1 MFDNMSQSIKNDSA
15 ASIQLIGKEKQS
27 DENKIT
33 LDITSEGMEYLNQL
47 NSNSIG
53 IISLIGPQDSD
64 KSSFANII
72 IGDKAAF
79 DNSEKMEGIYMWGQ
93 PIAHQENT
101 DLLVLNTENLYKQ
114 SNMNTSYD
122 KQTFILSSLL
132 SSIMIY
138 NTNES
143 IPECVN
149 KFTMMAKESLSCLK
163 KIEGKELTS
172 GELPLVYFIL
182 HNINIDSNTAVSQ
195 FKSLVKD
202 NPIFIRYFNN
212 VKVVVLKKAGDANS
226 VPKSKTI
233 VGLKMDDL
241 GALDDQDY
249 KQKAKLIK
257 DQIMND
263 LEPKRI
269 NNCNLDGKCLFG
281 LIQSFVDCLNKGENI
296 ILINQ
301 FNNVLAFCL
310 SDVVDQINFSFTAE
324 QLNKKMA
331 SNTSFEE
338 TFLEICKTTL
348 SECINEQFDKFKS
361 MPIVKISPSS
371 SLFNGIKLIFTKCLN
386 LLCENIQA
394 SVDKKTK
401 IINDISKI
409 DYVFSKKLESRN
421 IEQLLYKLSNYIN
434 EKILTPLYEPNNNK
448 LQNNDKI
455 LQILKSK
462 ICETIEKI
470 SPLIQNLIN
479 KLTEDNNKLDKEFT
493 SFKEKHQKEM
503 QQKNDEINDLKL
515 KLEKQD
521 RIMKEKELENMNLI
535 NIEINK
541 YEKLEEKY
549 NNELADKN
557 TRISEL
563 TKNTNSSNQYMS
575 VGGTSSDTNNN
586 EIIQLEALKS
596 DYNYITNI
604 LVKYKMLVNK
614 LISDK
619 DFFFENIL
627 IDKSMGD
634 LQKKYP
640 EIFGLLSEKESLNE
654 MKNNYDKKIEF
665 LRNENINLKE
675 KISNHV
681 NEIYDL
687 KEQLDENNKTLDDLN
702 AMIES
707 QASIIKNKETMISGL
722 ENTINE
728 NNIKSKK
735 LSQEKDKTFLA
746 AKEAFKH
753 EKDVLFDI
761 INGIMYKQK
770 AKYLN
775 AFDRLTEDSKKK
787 LVDLAQNS
795 NMFKI

>member
-1 MFDNMSQSIKNDSA
+1 M
-15 ASIQLIGKEKQS
+15 
-27 DENKIT
+27 
-33 LDITSEGMEYLNQL
+33 
-47 NSNSIG
+47 
-53 IISLIGPQDSD
+53 
-64 KSSFANII
+64 
-72 IGDKAAF
+72 
-79 DNSEKMEGIYMWGQ
+79 
-93 PIAHQENT
+93 
-101 DLLVLNTENLYKQ
+101 
-114 SNMNTSYD
+114 
-122 KQTFILSSLL
+122 
-132 SSIMIY
+132 
-138 NTNES
+138 
-143 IPECVN
+143 
-149 KFTMMAKESLSCLK
+149 
-163 KIEGKELTS
+163 
-172 GELPLVYFIL
+172 
-182 HNINIDSNTAVSQ
+182 
-195 FKSLVKD
+195 
-202 NPIFIRYFNN
+202 
-212 VKVVVLKKAGDANS
+212 
-226 VPKSKTI
+226 
-233 VGLKMDDL
+233 
-241 GALDDQDY
+241 
-249 KQKAKLIK
+249 
-257 DQIMND
+257 
-263 LEPKRI
+263 
-269 NNCNLDGKCLFG
+269 
-281 LIQSFVDCLNKGENI
+281 
-296 ILINQ
+296 
-301 FNNVLAFCL
+301 
-310 SDVVDQINFSFTAE
+310 
-324 QLNKKMA
+324 
-331 SNTSFEE
+331 
-338 TFLEICKTTL
+338 
-348 SECINEQFDKFKS
+348 
-361 MPIVKISPSS
+361 
-371 SLFNGIKLIFTKCLN
+371 
-386 LLCENIQA
+386 
-394 SVDKKTK
+394 
-401 IINDISKI
+401 
-409 DYVFSKKLESRN
+409 
-421 IEQLLYKLSNYIN
+421 LYKLSNYIN

>member
-1 MFDNMSQSIKNDSA
+1 
-15 ASIQLIGKEKQS
+15 
-27 DENKIT
+27 
-33 LDITSEGMEYLNQL
+33 
-47 NSNSIG
+47 
-53 IISLIGPQDSD
+53 
-64 KSSFANII
+64 
-72 IGDKAAF
+72 
-79 DNSEKMEGIYMWGQ
+79 
-93 PIAHQENT
+93 
-101 DLLVLNTENLYKQ
+101 
-114 SNMNTSYD
+114 
-122 KQTFILSSLL
+122 
-132 SSIMIY
+132 
-138 NTNES
+138 
-143 IPECVN
+143 
-149 KFTMMAKESLSCLK
+149 
-163 KIEGKELTS
+163 
-172 GELPLVYFIL
+172 
-182 HNINIDSNTAVSQ
+182 
-195 FKSLVKD
+195 
-202 NPIFIRYFNN
+202 
-212 VKVVVLKKAGDANS
+212 
-226 VPKSKTI
+226 
-233 VGLKMDDL
+233 
-241 GALDDQDY
+241 
-249 KQKAKLIK
+249 
-257 DQIMND
+257 
-263 LEPKRI
+263 
-269 NNCNLDGKCLFG
+269 
-281 LIQSFVDCLNKGENI
+281 
-296 ILINQ
+296 
-301 FNNVLAFCL
+301 
-310 SDVVDQINFSFTAE
+310 
-324 QLNKKMA
+324 
-331 SNTSFEE
+331 
-338 TFLEICKTTL
+338 
-348 SECINEQFDKFKS
+348 
-361 MPIVKISPSS
+361 
-371 SLFNGIKLIFTKCLN
+371 
-386 LLCENIQA
+386 
-394 SVDKKTK
+394 
-401 IINDISKI
+401 
-409 DYVFSKKLESRN
+409 
-421 IEQLLYKLSNYIN
+421 
-434 EKILTPLYEPNNNK
+434 
-448 LQNNDKI
+448 
-455 LQILKSK
+455 
-462 ICETIEKI
+462 
-470 SPLIQNLIN
+470 
-479 KLTEDNNKLDKEFT
+479 
-493 SFKEKHQKEM
+493 M

-563 TKNTNSSNQYMS
+563 TKNTNSANQYMS
-575 VGGTSSDTNNN
+575 VGGTSADTNNN
-586 EIIQLEALKS
+586 EILQLEALKS

-640 EIFGLLSEKESLNE
+640 EIFGLLNEKESLKD

-675 KISNHV
+675 KINNHA

-770 AKYLN
+770 ANYLN

-795 NMFKI
+795 SMFKI